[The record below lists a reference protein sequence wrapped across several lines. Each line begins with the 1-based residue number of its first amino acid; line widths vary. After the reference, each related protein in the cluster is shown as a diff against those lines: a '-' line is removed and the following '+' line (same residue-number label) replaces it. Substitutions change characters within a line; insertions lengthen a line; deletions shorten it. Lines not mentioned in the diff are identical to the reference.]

1 MADSQLPT
9 SNMTEQQQPEQ
20 KYCCI
25 TGEPVYPPYNILGGR
40 VYSDRAFAMVNKPH
54 PGFWRS
60 VVVQLVGMAI
70 FAAVVAVLANLIGQP
85 TQTVRILLGLF
96 LAVVPTALWLAY
108 FYRQD
113 RLEPEPKHR
122 LGLVFMTALL
132 LTDVIARRLI
142 YDWFRLQDWAAY
154 DVGTSLAAS
163 VLITSVTYTAI
174 TYVAVRMVYATEE
187 FDERM
192 DGVVYGSVAGLG
204 IATLLNLRYIIE
216 NQGVE
221 LAPGV
226 VQTVTTALAM
236 ASFGGLLGWFM
247 AEAKFTHKPV
257 WWMPAGFIITAVLNG
272 IFSWL
277 IGEVAASGLTIE
289 PWRSLAMGLAVALV
303 TFLALAVLMRR
314 AIEVTLRRST
324 IG

>member
-1 MADSQLPT
+1 MAEQQPSEQR
-9 SNMTEQQQPEQ
+9 TEQR
-20 KYCCI
+20 YCCI

-40 VYSDRAFAMVNKPH
+40 VYSDHAFAMVNKPH
-54 PGFWRS
+54 PGFWRA
-60 VVVQLVGMAI
+60 VIVQLVGMAI
-70 FAAVVAVLANLIGQP
+70 FAAVVALLASLITEP
-85 TQTVRILLGLF
+85 TPTVRVLLGLF
-96 LAVVPTALWLAY
+96 LAIVPTVLWMGY

-142 YDWFRLQDWAAY
+142 YDWFRVQEWAAY
-154 DVGTSLAAS
+154 NIATSLAAS
-163 VLITSVTYTAI
+163 ILITSVTYTAI
-174 TYVAVRMVYATEE
+174 TYIAVRMVYATDE

-192 DGVVYGSVAGLG
+192 DGVVYGSIAGLG
-204 IATLLNLRYIIE
+204 IATMLNLRYIIE

-247 AEAKFTHKPV
+247 AEAKFTHKPT
-257 WWMPAGFIITAVLNG
+257 WWVPVGFIVTAVLNG

-277 IGEVAASGLTIE
+277 IGEVAASGLTVE
-289 PWRSLAMGLAVALV
+289 PWRSLALGFVVALA
-303 TFLALAVLMRR
+303 TFLVLAVLMRR
-314 AIEVTLRRST
+314 ATEVTLRRST
-324 IG
+324 LD

>member
-1 MADSQLPT
+1 M
-9 SNMTEQQQPEQ
+9 
-20 KYCCI
+20 
-25 TGEPVYPPYNILGGR
+25 YPPYNILGGR

-70 FAAVVAVLANLIGQP
+70 FAAIVALLANLITEP

-96 LAVVPTALWLAY
+96 LAIVPTTLWMAY

-113 RLEPEPKHR
+113 RLEPEPKHH
-122 LGLVFMTALL
+122 LGLVFMTAFL

-142 YDWFRLQDWAAY
+142 YDWFRVQEWAAY
-154 DVGTSLAAS
+154 SIGTSLAAS
-163 VLITSVTYTAI
+163 ILITSVTYTAI
-174 TYVAVRMVYATEE
+174 TYVAVRMVYATDE

-204 IATLLNLRYIIE
+204 IATMLNLRYIIE

-247 AEAKFTHKPV
+247 AEAKFAHKPT
-257 WWMPAGFIITAVLNG
+257 WWVPFGFMVTAALNG

-277 IGEVAASGLTIE
+277 IGEVAASGLTVE
-289 PWRSLAMGLAVALV
+289 PWRSLVLGFVVALA
-303 TFLALAVLMRR
+303 TFLALAVLMRQ
-314 AIEVTLRRST
+314 ATEVTLKRST
-324 IG
+324 LD

>member
-1 MADSQLPT
+1 
-9 SNMTEQQQPEQ
+9 MTEEQHSPEQ

-40 VYSDRAFAMVNKPH
+40 VYSDHAFAMVNKPH
-54 PGFWRS
+54 PGFWRATA
-60 VVVQLVGMAI
+60 VQVISMAI
-70 FAAVVAVLANLIGQP
+70 FAAIVAALAALITDP
-85 TQTVRILLGLF
+85 TPTVRIVLGLF
-96 LAVVPTALWLAY
+96 LAIVPTALWLAY

-113 RLEPEPKHR
+113 RLEPEPKER
-122 LGLVFMTALL
+122 LGLVFMAALL

-142 YDWFRLQDWAAY
+142 YDWFRVQDWAAY
-154 DVGTSLAAS
+154 NPWTALGAS
-163 VLITSVTYTAI
+163 IFITSATYSAI
-174 TYVAVRMVYATEE
+174 VYIAIRLVYATSE

-204 IATLLNLRYIIE
+204 IATMLNLRYIIE

-247 AEAKFTHKPV
+247 AEAKFVHRPV
-257 WWMPAGFIITAVLNG
+257 WWVPLGFAITAAVGGLY
-272 IFSWL
+272 SWL

-289 PWRSLAMGLAVALV
+289 PWRSLAFGIVVALV
-303 TFLALAVLMRR
+303 TFLVLALLMQR
-314 AIEVTLRRST
+314 ATRVTLRRST
-324 IG
+324 VA

>member
-85 TQTVRILLGLF
+85 TQTVRILLSLF
-96 LAVVPTALWLAY
+96 LAIVPTALWLAY

-204 IATLLNLRYIIE
+204 IATLLNLRYIVE

>member
-96 LAVVPTALWLAY
+96 LAIVPTALWLAY

>member
-96 LAVVPTALWLAY
+96 LAIVPTALWLAY

-204 IATLLNLRYIIE
+204 IATLLNLRYIVE

>member
-1 MADSQLPT
+1 
-9 SNMTEQQQPEQ
+9 MTEQQQPEQ

-96 LAVVPTALWLAY
+96 LAIVPTALWLAY

-204 IATLLNLRYIIE
+204 IATLLNLRYIVE

-236 ASFGGLLGWFM
+236 ASFGGLLGCFM
-247 AEAKFTHKPV
+247 V
-257 WWMPAGFIITAVLNG
+257 TAVLNG

>member
-1 MADSQLPT
+1 
-9 SNMTEQQQPEQ
+9 MTEQQQPEQ

-96 LAVVPTALWLAY
+96 LAIVPTALWLAY

-192 DGVVYGSVAGLG
+192 DGVVYGSVASLG
-204 IATLLNLRYIIE
+204 IATLLNLRYIVE

>member
-1 MADSQLPT
+1 
-9 SNMTEQQQPEQ
+9 MTEQQQPEQ

-96 LAVVPTALWLAY
+96 LAIVPTALWLAY